1 MTGSDARLPIFTEY
15 LHQRGQSLVEFSVA
29 AMFVL
34 VPIGL
39 GLPYLAKVA
48 DARHNM
54 HEAARYAA
62 WERTVWY
69 EAHDKYHLKS
79 NADIKNEVSVRIL
92 GKAEAPIDSVEDK
105 KKLAPENH
113 KFHPF
118 LYTSDFKTGKRIPIF
133 KEDSGEFLAY
143 SGKMEDAMKGASD
156 VSKAVN
162 SVISSGLKLE
172 KKGMQTSELNWSHAW
187 IPALDMGLPTIS
199 ASARNVIMTEAWNAG
214 GPVEIKK
221 NLSGVL
227 PLTLFNETVV
237 QDFLSIGSSTS
248 IDGIKGFEPGR
259 VDSDRVP
266 CQRLTNLTGR
276 SPKC

>member
-1 MTGSDARLPIFTEY
+1 MTGSGARLPIFTEP

-79 NADIKNEVSVRIL
+79 NADIKNEIAARIL
-92 GKAEAPIDSVEDK
+92 GKAESPIDSVEDK
-105 KKLAPENH
+105 KKIAPE
-113 KFHPF
+113 KQEFHPF
-118 LYTSDFKTGKRIPIF
+118 LYTSDFKAGKRIPIF
-133 KEDSGEFLAY
+133 KEDAGEFLAY

-162 SVISSGLKLE
+162 SAISSGLKLE
-172 KKGMQTSELNWSHAW
+172 KKGMQTGELNWSHDW
-187 IPALDMGLPTIS
+187 IPALDIGLPAIS
-199 ASARNVIMTEAWNAG
+199 ASACNVIMTEAWNAG
-214 GPVEIKK
+214 GPAEIKK
-221 NLSGVL
+221 SLSSVIPMKIL
-227 PLTLFNETVV
+227 DEPAIKS
-237 QDFLSIGSSTS
+237 FLSIASSAS
-248 IDGIKGFEPGR
+248 IDGIKGFDPGR

-266 CQRLTNLTGR
+266 CKRLTNVSGK